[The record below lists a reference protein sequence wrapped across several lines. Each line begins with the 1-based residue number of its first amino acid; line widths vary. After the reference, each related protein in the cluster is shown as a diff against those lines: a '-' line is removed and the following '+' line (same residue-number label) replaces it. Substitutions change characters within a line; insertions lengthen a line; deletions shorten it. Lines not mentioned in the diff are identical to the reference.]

1 MLTVLYRRS
10 QQGISSSV
18 AITKAEIQH
27 TPEFNRAEELLL
39 PLHSFFMINE
49 KPDVMATVV
58 RLIRECSLRLWL

>member
-1 MLTVLYRRS
+1 M
-10 QQGISSSV
+10 SSSV
-18 AITKAEIQH
+18 AITKAEVQH